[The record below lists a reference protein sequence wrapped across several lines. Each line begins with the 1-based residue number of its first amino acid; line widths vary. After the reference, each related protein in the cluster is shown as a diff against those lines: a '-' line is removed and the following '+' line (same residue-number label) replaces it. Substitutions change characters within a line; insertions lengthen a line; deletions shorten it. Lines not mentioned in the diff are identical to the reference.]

1 MFSSTL
7 YTLSGYFASVFYKKF
22 PPLSANIRLPR
33 LTHQKKL
40 LDNPAH
46 VFYIEAIMG
55 NFFHSSEVFMI
66 TYDYYRIFY
75 FVAQYHSF
83 TKAAEILKNN
93 QPNITRCMN
102 NLESELGCKLFIRS
116 HQGVTLTAEGEKVY
130 ERVAVAYEQLRT
142 VEEELALERS
152 LESGLITIGASET
165 ALRLMLLSRL
175 EHFHTRYPHV
185 RLRISNHSTPQA
197 IQALENGLVDFAVV
211 TSPVEIRK
219 PLHKIPIF
227 PFREILIG
235 GSKYASLSAAQH
247 HLGELSEYPF
257 ISLAKDTGTRELY
270 AEYFLNHN
278 LAFHPDME
286 AATTDQIL
294 PMVEYNLGIGFYPEE
309 LARDALSSR
318 TVCRIPLVEE
328 APKREICL
336 IINPRQHQNAAAKE
350 LIEELLE
357 RV

>member
-1 MFSSTL
+1 
-7 YTLSGYFASVFYKKF
+7 
-22 PPLSANIRLPR
+22 
-33 LTHQKKL
+33 
-40 LDNPAH
+40 
-46 VFYIEAIMG
+46 
-55 NFFHSSEVFMI
+55 MI

-197 IQALENGLVDFAVV
+197 VQAVRNGEVDFAIVTTPAEVENGLKMVELMPFYEVLVGGKTFTALASQTLSLKELAGYPLICLNEESMTRSFYRQFFLEHDAVL
-211 TSPVEIRK
+211 K
-219 PLHKIPIF
+219 P
-227 PFREILIG
+227 
-235 GSKYASLSAAQH
+235 
-247 HLGELSEYPF
+247 
-257 ISLAKDTGTRELY
+257 DT
-270 AEYFLNHN
+270 
-278 LAFHPDME
+278 E
-286 AATTDQIL
+286 AATTDQML
-294 PMVEYNLGIGFYPEE
+294 TLVKSELGLAFMPEPMAAPLLASGE
-309 LARDALSSR
+309 LVQLHLQEIIPSR
-318 TVCRIPLVEE
+318 S
-328 APKREICL
+328 ICL
-336 IINPRQHQNAAAKE
+336 VYDHHRPLNTAARKFQQ
-350 LIEELLE
+350 LLTKAGARSAE
-357 RV
+357 RK